1 MNIDQIIGKMMGDG
15 SIGDEKSALE
25 SWKKEAQENIKA
37 LEDIRKISALSD
49 TLKDYQ
55 DFNEEDAWSN
65 FENTLSQLEQKEQT
79 NKTETPIISL
89 SEDKKD
95 KKDKISIFNLKNLSR
110 IAAVAVILI
119 GALFVFNSQSSD
131 IAFAGKD
138 YASSIDSPLNVNLV
152 DGSNVTLDAGTRM
165 RSKDERTVS
174 MKGRA
179 FFDVARDE
187 DQQFKINLPVGEITV
202 LGTEFT
208 VVADDKH
215 TEIFV
220 EEGSVAYKFQ
230 GATYTLVAGEFIQVV
245 DNNVEKLQM
254 RDDNYT
260 SWKNKRL
267 LFNDNTMSEVVEALS
282 RHFGKVVELND
293 AKLFKNCNVK
303 ATFDNSSLEDI
314 LNEFSTTHGLKY
326 EVRGDVYLVSS
337 SDC

>member
-37 LEDIRKISALSD
+37 LEDMRKISALSD

-55 DFNEEDAWSN
+55 DFNEEDAWSA
-65 FENTLSQLEQKEQT
+65 FENTLSQSNTQEET
-79 NKTETPIISL
+79 VKTDIPVISL
-89 SEDKKD
+89 NDNKESKK
-95 KKDKISIFNLKNLSR
+95 SIFSLKNLSR
-110 IAAVAVILI
+110 IAAVAVIVM
-119 GALFVFNSQSSD
+119 GALFVFNSGKSD
-131 IAFAGKD
+131 LGFEGQE
-138 YASSIDSPLNVNLV
+138 YASTLESQLDVNLV
-152 DGSNVTLDAGTRM
+152 DGTSVILDGGTRM

-187 DQQFKINLPVGEITV
+187 SQQFKINLPVGEITV

-220 EEGSVAYKFQ
+220 AEGSVAYKFQ

-245 DNNVEKLQM
+245 DRNVEKLQM
-254 RDDNYT
+254 RDDNYS

-303 ATFDNSSLEDI
+303 ATFDNYSLEDI

-326 EVRGDVYLVSS
+326 EIRGNGYLVSS

>member
-1 MNIDQIIGKMMGDG
+1 MGND
-15 SIGDEKSALE
+15 SMGDEKSALE
-25 SWKKEAQENIKA
+25 SWKKEAEENIKA

-55 DFNEEDAWSN
+55 DFNEDDAWSA
-65 FENTLSQLEQKEQT
+65 FENTLSQTNHKEQT
-79 NKTETPIISL
+79 SPFEISVAEVNNNTEKKT
-89 SEDKKD
+89 
-95 KKDKISIFNLKNLSR
+95 SIFSLRNISR
-110 IAAVAVILI
+110 VAAIAVIVL
-119 GALFVFNSQSSD
+119 GALFIFNSQNSD
-131 IAFAGKD
+131 EGFIGQD
-138 YASSIDSPLNVNLV
+138 YASEIDKSLDVNLE
-152 DGSNVTLDAGTRM
+152 DGSNVLLDAGSKM

-174 MKGRA
+174 LKGRA

-187 DQQFKINLPVGEITV
+187 NSQFKINLPVGEITV

-215 TEIFV
+215 TEVFV

-254 RDDNYT
+254 RDGNYS

-282 RHFGKVVELND
+282 RHFGKVVELKD
-293 AKLFKNCNVK
+293 VKLFKNCNVK
-303 ATFDNSSLEDI
+303 TTFDNSSLEDI

-326 EVRGDVYLVSS
+326 EVKGDTYLVSS

>member
-15 SIGDEKSALE
+15 SIGDEKSALD
-25 SWKKEAQENIKA
+25 SWKKEAEENIKA

-49 TLKDYQ
+49 GLKDYQ
-55 DFNEEDAWSN
+55 DFNAEDGWLS
-65 FENTLSQLEQKEQT
+65 FENKL
-79 NKTETPIISL
+79 PIAK
-89 SEDKKD
+89 SEDQTLQTDTAPISINAKAD
-95 KKDKISIFNLKNLSR
+95 KKTKIFNLNSLLKV
-110 IAAVAVILI
+110 AAIAVILL
-119 GALFVFNSQSSD
+119 GALFVFNNQKVNSVFEGQDYSSLD
-131 IAFAGKD
+131 KSLD
-138 YASSIDSPLNVNLV
+138 VKLL
-152 DGSNVTLDAGTRM
+152 DGTSVLLDLGSKI

-179 FFDVARDE
+179 YFDVARDE
-187 DQQFKINLPVGEITV
+187 SQQFKINMPVGEITV

-230 GATYTLVAGEFIQVV
+230 GTTYTLVAGDFIQVV
-245 DNNVEKLQM
+245 DNNVEKFQM
-254 RDDNYT
+254 KDGNYN

-282 RHFGKVVELND
+282 RHFGKSVELNNP
-293 AKLFKNCNVK
+293 KLFKNCNVK
-303 ATFDNSSLEDI
+303 ATFDNSSLEQI

-326 EVRGDVYLVSS
+326 ELRDNIYIVSA